1 VDLAGAVSNRRGKR
15 REKMLEVVNL
25 TKYYGKLKAND
36 SLNFTVGNGEIAVL
50 CGPKRGR
57 EIHGYKMYH
66 GPSAF
71 SG

>member
-1 VDLAGAVSNRRGKR
+1 
-15 REKMLEVVNL
+15 MLEVVNL